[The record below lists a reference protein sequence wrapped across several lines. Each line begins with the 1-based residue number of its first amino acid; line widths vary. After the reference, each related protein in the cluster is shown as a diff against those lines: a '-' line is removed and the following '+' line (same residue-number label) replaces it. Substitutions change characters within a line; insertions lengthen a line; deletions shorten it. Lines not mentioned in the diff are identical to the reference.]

1 MRMNDDFVLTQTKK
15 VEMTLDKTTVTC
27 TEKLEVLDAFGR
39 KKVVQEDKKEKTIFH
54 NTERRWCA

>member
-1 MRMNDDFVLTQTKK
+1 MKMNEDFVLTQTKT
-15 VEMTLDKTTVTC
+15 VEMSMNKTIVTC